1 MTLPGT
7 RTSERWARTPVST
20 CFPQYKRL
28 ENGFIN
34 TRAFQK
40 VSFLICKV
48 EHFLTGFKLK
58 NNSIL
63 ATENLKNIERRH
75 KEVF

>member
-1 MTLPGT
+1 MNGGLGS
-7 RTSERWARTPVST
+7 RSRAVSHI
-20 CFPQYKRL
+20 QHL
-28 ENGFIN
+28 VSGFIN

-40 VSFLICKV
+40 VSFLLCKV
-48 EHFLTGFKLK
+48 EPFLTVFKLE

-75 KEVF
+75 KEIF